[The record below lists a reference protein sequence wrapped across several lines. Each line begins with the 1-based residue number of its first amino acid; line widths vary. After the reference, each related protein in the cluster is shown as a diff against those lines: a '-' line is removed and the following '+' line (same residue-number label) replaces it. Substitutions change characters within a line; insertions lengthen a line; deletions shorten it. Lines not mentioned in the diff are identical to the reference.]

1 MPRSRLQYQRV
12 FFALTLPEAA
22 ERTLFA
28 HQQKLAALAGAD
40 SPLRWTA
47 PSNWHITL
55 SFIGP
60 VDARQIEQLLAAK
73 FSELPPFTL
82 DFGHYLYFAAAKV
95 FALAPLTS
103 PPALLALAR
112 ACEQEKHRLRLGK
125 REPDYQPHITLA
137 RARHGGGS
145 AATTADAA
153 QMPLWPEPPAFSCRF
168 HELHLLESISV
179 AGGVRYRAVHS
190 WPLRRPLHPA
200 RRGIP

>member
-1 MPRSRLQYQRV
+1 MPRPSVQRV
-12 FFALTLPEAA
+12 FFALTLDQAA
-22 ERTLFA
+22 ERLLFA

-60 VDARQIEQLLAAK
+60 VDARQLEQVLAAK
-73 FSELPPFTL
+73 FAEQPPFTL

-103 PPALLALAR
+103 PPALLALAQ

-125 REPDYQPHITLA
+125 REPDYQPHITLG
-137 RARHGGGS
+137 RARHGRGGS
-145 AATTADAA
+145 AATGAA
-153 QMPLWPEPPAFSCRF
+153 PMPLWPEPPPLRCRF
-168 HELHLLESISV
+168 QELHLLESIEV
-179 AGGVRYRAVHS
+179 GGGVRYRAVHS

-200 RRGIP
+200 RRGMS